1 MTTRLQSNWKVE
13 EETLHP
19 FVLVNY
25 DLVDVLQN
33 NKATMLMMSTRTIK
47 GFVHL
52 VIGSRNYQ
60 IALGLVTLAMGQIE
74 DLLVR
79 VERIKWHTTF
89 MIIDINMGVIC

>member
-1 MTTRLQSNWKVE
+1 M
-13 EETLHP
+13 HP

-79 VERIKWHTTF
+79 VERIK
-89 MIIDINMGVIC
+89 